1 MADALRDSK
10 ILIDSLREG
19 SCPDAN
25 AERILHDIRILS
37 QQFTSICFSFGPRTC
52 NIAVHTMA
60 RVSKFSGA
68 CNWDSLTPPLCL
80 FSSLEK
86 EAAGLATLNN

>member
-68 CNWDSLTPPLCL
+68 CNWDSLTPPYACSHHLRRKRPAWQL
-80 FSSLEK
+80 
-86 EAAGLATLNN
+86 